1 MANLK
6 DIRDRIK
13 SVKSIQKVTKAMK
26 MVAAA
31 KMRRAQ
37 ENMEKARPYNQR
49 LVEIIQHLL
58 PSVERSMLP
67 LLEVREVKRIAYVV
81 VTSDRGLAGSF
92 NSSILRKAHN
102 DIDEFGKQNVDIF
115 CIGKKAKD
123 YFKSRKYN
131 IIESYSDFWSDLNFN
146 QSMKIG
152 STIINHFLDLSVDEI
167 RVTYNEFVNVA
178 TQATVS
184 EKLLPIELNDDE
196 LSHTDFLY
204 EPSKD
209 RIVKSLIPRYLNAQV
224 WKYLLESY
232 ASEQAARMVAME
244 NATTNSEDMIK
255 NLTLEF
261 NKVRQAAITTEML
274 EIVSGA
280 EALKE

>member
-1 MANLK
+1 MANIK

-37 ENMEKARPYNQR
+37 ENMEKARPYNHR

-131 IIESYSDFWSDLNFN
+131 IIASYSDFWSDLNFN

-152 STIINHFLDLSVDEI
+152 STIVNHFLDLSVDEI

-261 NKVRQAAITTEML
+261 NKARQAAITTEML